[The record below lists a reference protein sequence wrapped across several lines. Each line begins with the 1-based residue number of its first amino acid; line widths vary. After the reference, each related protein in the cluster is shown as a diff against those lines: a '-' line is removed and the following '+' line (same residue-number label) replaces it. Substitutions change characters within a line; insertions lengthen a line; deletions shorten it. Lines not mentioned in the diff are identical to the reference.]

1 MQAIRFLHRAL
12 AQALPSVHSRRLT
25 TLMSCVSSL
34 LQGRRLTLTGLG
46 RSMPGRAYPKHAIKR
61 VDRLLGNQHLRAERP
76 LFYWVMLRALLGSLK
91 HPLILVDWSRVD
103 APGDAFL
110 LRAAIP
116 LAGRSFPIYESVHER
131 ESCPRY
137 QKRLLNTLAELLPD
151 GCIPIL
157 VTDAGF
163 RRPWMKAV
171 AAQGWYYVARIRNRE
186 LYRSGGADWQPVKS
200 LYALATSSPKSLGH
214 VEMTRSAPHFIDLY
228 CVRHSAKGRK
238 HQRVTGSIAKSK
250 LSRQSA
256 RREREPWLLASNLE
270 HSEWNPAKIVA
281 IYKRRMQIEEGFR
294 DVKSEHLGLGLN
306 LHRSHCPRRIEALL
320 LIAALANYLIFLTGL
335 QARES
340 KLEQRY
346 QSNSL
351 KDRRV
356 LSLWRLG
363 LEYWRC
369 CTDFGG
375 REHLEKLEQAL
386 RDEVHYQ
393 AQSLE

>member
-1 MQAIRFLHRAL
+1 
-12 AQALPSVHSRRLT
+12 
-25 TLMSCVSSL
+25 
-34 LQGRRLTLTGLG
+34 
-46 RSMPGRAYPKHAIKR
+46 
-61 VDRLLGNQHLRAERP
+61 
-76 LFYWVMLRALLGSLK
+76 
-91 HPLILVDWSRVD
+91 
-103 APGDAFL
+103 
-110 LRAAIP
+110 
-116 LAGRSFPIYESVHER
+116 
-131 ESCPRY
+131 
-137 QKRLLNTLAELLPD
+137 
-151 GCIPIL
+151 
-157 VTDAGF
+157 
-163 RRPWMKAV
+163 
-171 AAQGWYYVARIRNRE
+171 
-186 LYRSGGADWQPVKS
+186 
-200 LYALATSSPKSLGH
+200 
-214 VEMTRSAPHFIDLY
+214 
-228 CVRHSAKGRK
+228 
-238 HQRVTGSIAKSK
+238 
-250 LSRQSA
+250 
-256 RREREPWLLASNLE
+256 LLASNLE
-270 HSEWNPAKIVA
+270 QAQWNPAKIVA
-281 IYKRRMQIEEGFR
+281 IYKRRMQIEEDFR

-386 RDEVHYQ
+386 RDEMHYQ

>member
-1 MQAIRFLHRAL
+1 M
-12 AQALPSVHSRRLT
+12 
-25 TLMSCVSSL
+25 
-34 LQGRRLTLTGLG
+34 
-46 RSMPGRAYPKHAIKR
+46 
-61 VDRLLGNQHLRAERP
+61 
-76 LFYWVMLRALLGSLK
+76 
-91 HPLILVDWSRVD
+91 
-103 APGDAFL
+103 
-110 LRAAIP
+110 
-116 LAGRSFPIYESVHER
+116 
-131 ESCPRY
+131 
-137 QKRLLNTLAELLPD
+137 
-151 GCIPIL
+151 
-157 VTDAGF
+157 
-163 RRPWMKAV
+163 
-171 AAQGWYYVARIRNRE
+171 
-186 LYRSGGADWQPVKS
+186 
-200 LYALATSSPKSLGH
+200 
-214 VEMTRSAPHFIDLY
+214 
-228 CVRHSAKGRK
+228 
-238 HQRVTGSIAKSK
+238 
-250 LSRQSA
+250 
-256 RREREPWLLASNLE
+256 LASNLE
-270 HSEWNPAKIVA
+270 QAQWNPAKIVA
-281 IYKRRMQIEEGFR
+281 IYKRRMQIEEDFR

-386 RDEVHYQ
+386 RDEMHYQ